1 MSCRFV
7 WSYPLAVALALVAFA
22 HPASAQTDDPF
33 ALVRG
38 LRENGMADL
47 AMDYLKEKVE
57 PLAAKNPALKEQL
70 LLERAKTLL
79 ESADQAEDENI
90 RTALLAEARTGF
102 DTFLKG
108 SPSPEQAAE
117 AAVAV
122 ARVITLQAQAQLGRS
137 AKAADDAAEK
147 AEALK
152 ARPMFEEAA
161 KRLDLAITQLENV
174 LKSSKLSIAQDRSL
188 KNELMQTYLN
198 RAITRLKT
206 ADTFVNPNAK
216 EVGLR
221 GKLIDEAM
229 AQFKELIVKFKGT
242 SAEYVAR
249 AWLGQCEV
257 LKQAKSSYQK
267 TFSDL
272 ARIRTPTAD
281 AGQRLARYFEAKVL
295 YDEQKY
301 PEAKKAMTAW
311 LRQYGRGRPTAET
324 YATRYYYYL
333 MQFGDVLKTL
343 PKDPKDPEKI
353 RYPLVPAANSALREI
368 ERGFRR
374 ITQSDNDYSEKA
386 NKLRMRVVRFIVGD
400 AEKKPAA
407 ITDFD
412 ECVMTALVKFQS
424 SLEASGE
431 EREKKFHTV
440 VALLERALEL
450 PAPADSLR
458 DIRDTKLRLV
468 SAYLLAGQPYPAAVL
483 GESMARN
490 AGVRGASIGA
500 LAGQY
505 AIQAYLAAAAKAP
518 ATDEDSKKADQARAI
533 SIAKYLHHQFPAD
546 PNTDAVRFTLGQLLY
561 RDGVFLTTDP
571 VNDPIGGAFNAY
583 AAVNTASPRGLQ
595 ARLLEGV
602 AAFEILRP
610 STDIPAPI
618 KAQVRAKIIADLRA
632 IPKPSLGTNEDDATL
647 YVQTQLL
654 LAQLYLMDYPKGLVD
669 AERTTNRVAML
680 IGEILPNAERYE
692 AVAGIAATRSAVQ
705 KMRFAGFSEDERKRL
720 GYLTEEARLRS
731 VYGQL
736 APLFAEQKYAQVLAR
751 LNPELSKMNASL
763 ANDNQG
769 EQLKAAATKLD
780 EFRREKMIVMAL
792 QTRIREGNIDAAQ
805 GLFEKLKVMGG
816 SLEATINSLT
826 QLLAM
831 VRPQIEELQR
841 KGEEGKPQL
850 DKLIAGIS
858 TLLDKVGQ
866 EKNLGP
872 REKVFL
878 GKALKDIGS
887 YERAI
892 PILEQVPAPSKPELL
907 MQKNPNAIP
916 NNEDRLSVIFYRGA
930 QLELARAFR
939 LSGNVAEAERVLKD
953 AMGDD
958 AKPGWAKTSPDFRKE
973 ALYTLEDK
981 AAGIATAKDAQ
992 GVWSEARNGW
1002 GKIAGEYQAYLRQP
1016 IPKDPQKAAER
1027 KRLEPQVKAMYF
1039 ETFYEY
1045 LRCLTRANSSML
1057 KDNPTKLAQS
1067 LGKLAEAVHNVDK
1080 SNPDLTPEVRA
1091 LFVDLLEQYPVLKEE
1106 YIKVGGKGFLKAE
1119 NTPPTDPTVAGPGG
1133 TN

>member
-1 MSCRFV
+1 MSHRVVF
-7 WSYPLAVALALVAFA
+7 SYWFATALALLAFSSPAVAQ
-22 HPASAQTDDPF
+22 SEDPF
-33 ALVRG
+33 ALARG

-57 PLAAKNPALKEQL
+57 PLAAKNPAMKELL
-70 LLERAKTLL
+70 LLERAKTRL
-79 ESADQAEDENI
+79 ESADQADDDNI

-102 DTFLKG
+102 DAFLKG
-108 SPSPEQAAE
+108 SPSPELAAE

-137 AKAADDAAEK
+137 AKAEDAAGEK

-174 LKSSKLSIAQDRSL
+174 LANSKLSINQERALR
-188 KNELMQTYLN
+188 NELIQTYLN
-198 RAITRLKT
+198 RAITKLKT
-206 ADTFVNPNAK
+206 ADTFVNPSAR

-229 AQFKELIVKFKGT
+229 AQFKELIAKFKGT
-242 SAEYVAR
+242 SAEYIAR

-301 PEAKKAMTAW
+301 PEAKKALTAW
-311 LRQYGRGRPTAET
+311 LRDYGRGRPTAET
-324 YATRYYYYL
+324 YAARYYYYL
-333 MQFGDVLKTL
+333 IQFGDVLKTI
-343 PKDPKDPEKI
+343 PKDPKDAEKI
-353 RYPLVPAANSALREI
+353 RYPLAPAANSALREI

-386 NKLRMRVVRFIVGD
+386 SKLRMRVVRFIVGD

-412 ECVMTALVKFQS
+412 ECVMTALVKFQTS
-424 SLEASGE
+424 IEASGE
-431 EREKKFHTV
+431 ERQKQFQDV
-440 VALLERALEL
+440 VALLQRALEL
-450 PAPADSLR
+450 PPPEDSHK

-483 GESMARN
+483 GESLARS
-490 AGVRGASIGA
+490 AGVRGASTGA
-500 LAGQY
+500 LAGLY
-505 AIQAYLAAAAKAP
+505 AIQAYLAAAAKVP
-518 ATDEDSKKADQARAI
+518 PTDADGKKIDQGRAVDM
-533 SIAKYLHHQFPAD
+533 AKYLHKQFPAD
-546 PNTDAVRFTLGQLLY
+546 PNTDAARFTLGQLLY
-561 RDGVFLTTDP
+561 REGIFLTTDP
-571 VNDPIGGAFNAY
+571 VNDPLGGAFNAY
-583 AAVNTASPRGLQ
+583 AAVNTSSSRGLQ

-602 AAFEILRP
+602 SAFEILRP
-610 STDIPAPI
+610 STDLPAAVKSQI
-618 KAQVRAKIIADLRA
+618 RARIIADLRA
-632 IPKPSLGTNEDDATL
+632 IPKPSLGTGEDDAAL

-654 LAQLYLMDYPKGLVD
+654 LSQLYLMDYPKGLVD
-669 AERTTNRVAML
+669 AEKTANRVAML
-680 IGEILPNAERYE
+680 IGEIVPSAERYE
-692 AVAGIAATRSAVQ
+692 AVAGIAATRSAIQ
-705 KMRFAGFSEDERKRL
+705 KARFAGFSEDERKRL
-720 GYLTEEARLRS
+720 GYLTEETRLRS

-736 APLFAEQKYAQVLAR
+736 APLFTEQKYAQVLAR
-751 LNPELSKMNASL
+751 LNPELSHMTKSL
-763 ANDNQG
+763 ANDNQN

-892 PILEQVPAPSKPELL
+892 PILEQVPAPAKPELL
-907 MQKNPNAIP
+907 MEKNPNAIA

-930 QLELARAFR
+930 QIELARAFR
-939 LSGNVAEAERVLKD
+939 LSGNTAEAERVLKE

-958 AKPGWAKTSPDFRKE
+958 TKPGWAKTSPDFRKE

-981 AAGIATAKDAQ
+981 AAAIESARDAQ
-992 GVWSEARNGW
+992 AIWSDARNGW

-1016 IPKDPQKAAER
+1016 IPKDPTKAAER
-1027 KRLEPQVKAMYF
+1027 KRIEPQIKAMYF

-1067 LGKLAEAVHNVDK
+1067 LGKLAEAVNNVDK

-1091 LFVDLLEQYPVLKEE
+1091 LFVDLLEQYPVLKAE
-1106 YIKVGGKGFLKAE
+1106 YIKTGGKGFLKGADA
-1119 NTPPTDPTVAGPGG
+1119 PPMDPTVAGPNG